1 MILTEVKD
9 IPIAALVRDPHAKQE
24 FDLPAVPEGLLE
36 SEQGSVFDLRGDGNG
51 EDQGIPAC
59 VKPNIPLRTLEGF
72 VGAQEKI
79 VDRLT

>member
-1 MILTEVKD
+1 M
-9 IPIAALVRDPHAKQE
+9 
-24 FDLPAVPEGLLE
+24 PEGLLE
-36 SEQGSVFDLRGDGNG
+36 REQGSVFDLRGDGNG

-72 VGAQEKI
+72 VGVQEKI